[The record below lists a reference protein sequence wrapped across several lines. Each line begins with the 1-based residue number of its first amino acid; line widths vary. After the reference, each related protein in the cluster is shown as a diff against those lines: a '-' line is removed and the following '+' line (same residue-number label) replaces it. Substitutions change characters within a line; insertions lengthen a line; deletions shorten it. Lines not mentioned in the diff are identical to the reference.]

1 MITKHRK
8 ILRFTLVEM
17 ALALAVLGVGLSAVL
32 LLSTLGAKADKDGR
46 VERSLEDVVGRM
58 TVFLQTRFADPGN
71 WREDGSSSA
80 AIPSVTIPF
89 DPSPADS
96 DVPVGMSDEFSPV
109 SGQIGIFSKDAGTY
123 ICATDVFEA
132 MVRVGTDNTFWDN
145 QFYRSTA
152 DGTVKKLTVY
162 PTTPTI
168 PPSPAD
174 TRIRG
179 ANTAEMFGKFCRPL
193 IVEFSWPINVE
204 WSKREK
210 RIMRLDLFNEN
221 FIPYPQS

>member
-1 MITKHRK
+1 MITKHRT
-8 ILRFTLVEM
+8 IRFTLVEM

-71 WREDGSSSA
+71 WRENGTSSE
-80 AIPSVTIPF
+80 TIPYF
-89 DPSPADS
+89 VPSPADG
-96 DVPVGMSDEFSPV
+96 DVPVGMSNEFSPV
-109 SGQIGIFSKDAGTY
+109 SGQIGIFSKDVGTY
-123 ICATDVFEA
+123 ICTTDVFEA